1 MKQWIRSYAL
11 GLLTAVIVFA
21 ISYWNTETTSSTGV
35 EMENSTEELIEQLES
50 KGYQAITMD
59 EWKTLKENDNRQSQ
73 TPPPV
78 EEPITTFSIDVVPGT
93 TTDDI
98 SDKLIQA
105 QIIEDA
111 AEFESFMKENDY
123 SRYIQIGQAT
133 LNSDM
138 SLQEIAEAITSK

>member
-11 GLLTAVIVFA
+11 GLLTAVIVLA
-21 ISYWNTETTSSTGV
+21 IVYWNTETTSSTVV
-35 EMENSTEELIEQLES
+35 EMEYSTEELIEQLES
-50 KGYQAITMD
+50 KGYQALTMD
-59 EWKTLKENDNRQSQ
+59 EWKTLKENDHRQSQ
-73 TPPPV
+73 TPTPV
-78 EEPITTFSIDVVPGT
+78 EKPITTFSIDVVSGT

-98 SDKLIQA
+98 SAKLIQA
-105 QIIEDA
+105 NIIEDA

-133 LNSDM
+133 LNSEM